1 MTPQIDP
8 KGPATMLLLLPLVLR
23 TTMGGPIPRIRFVG
37 ETDVRLTPLQRAVRY
52 LNRFGYYGR
61 DVATRF
67 PKALSALQDFFGL
80 SKSGKLDHS
89 TMAALER
96 PRCGLPDLGDTA
108 RWERWQHTHLTY
120 RVEDYVRDLEADV
133 VDEILFQAA
142 AIWMSIVPMQIKSL
156 AQGQPDVIIRF
167 TESHG
172 FESAESNEV
181 VDVLSLV
188 LRDAEGEN
196 LEILFNE
203 RQFWSFG
210 EGRVVKTRLGNAE
223 GDFCMFPF
231 TFEGQEFTSCT
242 KAGRKDGLLWCATT
256 DNYDR
261 DRLYGYCP
269 QEGLFTTGGNA
280 EGKPCAFPF
289 VYGTRTY
296 NICTTDGRSDQERW
310 CATTDNYN
318 TDLKYGF
325 CPNSV
330 LTTVGGNSG
339 KSPCFFP
346 FNFLGQSYNACT
358 SVGRFDGKS
367 WCSTTADYDNDHKW
381 GFCTSSGISLLLAA
395 VHAFG
400 HVLGLSHNTDPTSI
414 MFPLY
419 SYQRSFHLSPAD
431 INALQAIFGI
441 KGEEPAESPIQPEP
455 PSDICR
461 LSSKIDAIA
470 SLNNHTIIFVGI
482 TGTSLK
488 QASCLPGLALFQAA
502 GRVGQDKSRPRQK
515 AKVKSDCS
523 CSLVWSNMWRIPGLS
538 NESHFPEPISNLGL
552 NLSTF
557 RVDAA
562 LYIDSWKLLLLLDG
576 ELLWRYNM
584 QQERM
589 DLNAPE
595 KIQDLFPQLPGN
607 IDAAFEQG
615 GYLYFVKGV
624 RYWVFEGQVLMHEG
638 FFMSDWLGCD
648 K

>member
-1 MTPQIDP
+1 
-8 KGPATMLLLLPLVLR
+8 
-23 TTMGGPIPRIRFVG
+23 
-37 ETDVRLTPLQRAVRY
+37 
-52 LNRFGYYGR
+52 
-61 DVATRF
+61 
-67 PKALSALQDFFGL
+67 
-80 SKSGKLDHS
+80 
-89 TMAALER
+89 
-96 PRCGLPDLGDTA
+96 
-108 RWERWQHTHLTY
+108 
-120 RVEDYVRDLEADV
+120 
-133 VDEILFQAA
+133 
-142 AIWMSIVPMQIKSL
+142 MSIVPLQIKSL
-156 AQGQPDVIIRF
+156 AQGQPDVVIRF

-172 FESAESNEV
+172 FEGVESDEV
-181 VDVLSLV
+181 VDIVSLV
-188 LRDAEGEN
+188 LRDVEGEN

-210 EGRVVKTRLGNAE
+210 EGR
-223 GDFCMFPF
+223 
-231 TFEGQEFTSCT
+231 
-242 KAGRKDGLLWCATT
+242 
-256 DNYDR
+256 
-261 DRLYGYCP
+261 
-269 QEGLFTTGGNA
+269 GLFTTGGNA
-280 EGKPCAFPF
+280 EGKPCVFPF
-289 VYGTRTY
+289 TYGARTY

-346 FNFLGQSYNACT
+346 FNFLGRSYNACT
-358 SVGRFDGKS
+358 SAGRFDGKL
-367 WCSTTADYDNDHKW
+367 WCSTTADYENDQKW
-381 GFCTSSGISLLLAA
+381 GFCTSSGISLLLTA

-400 HVLGLSHNTDPTSI
+400 HVLGLPHNTDPTSI

-419 SYQRSFHLSPAD
+419 SYQRSFHLSRAD
-431 INALQAIFGI
+431 INSLQAIFGI
-441 KGEEPAESPIQPEP
+441 KAEEPAESPIQPEP

-470 SLNNHTIIFVGI
+470 SLNNHTIIFVGKHYWNVSEA
-482 TGTSLK
+482 GQLPAGPSLV
-488 QASCLPGLALFQAA
+488 SSRWPSGPGQVQAA
-502 GRVGQDKSRPRQK
+502 AEGQSQIGLLLF
-515 AKVKSDCS
+515 SGG
-523 CSLVWSNMWRIPGLS
+523 NMWRFAGPS

-552 NLSTF
+552 NLSSL

-589 DLNAPE
+589 DPNAPE

-607 IDAAFEQG
+607 IDAAFEHG

-638 FFMSDWLGCD
+638 FFISDWLGCD

>member
-269 QEGLFTTGGNA
+269 QEG
-280 EGKPCAFPF
+280 
-289 VYGTRTY
+289 
-296 NICTTDGRSDQERW
+296 
-310 CATTDNYN
+310 
-318 TDLKYGF
+318 
-325 CPNSV
+325 
-330 LTTVGGNSG
+330 
-339 KSPCFFP
+339 
-346 FNFLGQSYNACT
+346 
-358 SVGRFDGKS
+358 
-367 WCSTTADYDNDHKW
+367 
-381 GFCTSSGISLLLAA
+381 ISLLLAA

-470 SLNNHTIIFVGI
+470 SLNNHTIIFVGKHYWNVSEA
-482 TGTSLK
+482 GQLPAGPSLV
-488 QASCLPGLALFQAA
+488 SGRWPSGPGQVQAA
-502 GRVGQDKSRPRQK
+502 AEGQSQIGLLLF
-515 AKVKSDCS
+515 SG
-523 CSLVWSNMWRIPGLS
+523 SNMWRIPGLS